1 MAKKNTTPTA
11 FDNVLNDIYGNEQN
25 ISEPVD
31 IDRQNTFTE
40 PVVDKNE
47 PVDNPTEDNIA
58 DDTKPSNAKDDD
70 SEIPQDV
77 LNRMNGEPN
86 DKPIQNTTEPVTNNI
101 ENNEQNNVTEPS
113 DADVHEAQQVGL
125 LFDAIGESFGWNMD
139 DVKEEDRPLT
149 VDDLTQYMREVVE
162 QNSMPHY
169 ADERIQQLDEYV
181 KNGGKF
187 EDFYGKQQQSLSY
200 DNLDMEDEDNQKA
213 VVSELLKYSGY
224 TDEQIKN
231 KISRYEDADMLEEE
245 SEDALDRLKTIKQ
258 HELEMAQQQQAAY
271 LQQQEEQ
278 SKQFYTDCMN
288 QINSLSSIRGVQ
300 IPKEDR
306 AKLADY
312 IFNVDQNGV
321 SKFQKDYNNQEN
333 FINNLLTTAYITM
346 KGDAFVSTAKRDGES
361 SATEKLRKMLRH
373 QAKNHTAYNVE
384 DKPKSAVDLASMYF

>member
-1 MAKKNTTPTA
+1 MAKKNTTPTP
-11 FDNVLNDIYGNEQN
+11 FNDLLNSVYGNEGNMPETTNMDTQDSFIN
-25 ISEPVD
+25 
-31 IDRQNTFTE
+31 
-40 PVVDKNE
+40 VVEDEDK
-47 PVDNPTEDNIA
+47 PADKPAEDNSA
-58 DDTKPSNAKDDD
+58 DDTNPSNINDDD

-77 LNRMNGEPN
+77 LDRMDG
-86 DKPIQNTTEPVTNNI
+86 KPKEEPVQEPANATVDTNA
-101 ENNEQNNVTEPS
+101 TEDASNPS
-113 DADVHEAQQVGL
+113 DEDVHEAQQVGL

-139 DVKEEDRPLT
+139 DIKEEDRPLT
-149 VDDLTQYMREVVE
+149 VDDLTNYMREVVQ
-162 QNSMPHY
+162 QNSVPQY

-200 DNLDMEDEDNQKA
+200 DNMDMEDEDNQKA
-213 VVSELLKYSGY
+213 VVSELLRYSGY
-224 TDEQIKN
+224 TDDQIKN

-245 SEDALDRLKTIKQ
+245 SADALDRLKQIKQ

-278 SKQFYTDCMN
+278 SKQFYNDCMN

-321 SKFQKDYNNQEN
+321 SKFQRDYNNKDN

-346 KGDAFVSTAKRDGES
+346 KGDSFVSTAKRDGES

-384 DKPKSAVDLASMYF
+384 DKPKSVVDLASRFF

>member
-1 MAKKNTTPTA
+1 MAKKNTTPTP
-11 FDNVLNDIYGNEQN
+11 FDDLLNSVYGNEGNMPETTNMDAQDSFIN
-25 ISEPVD
+25 
-31 IDRQNTFTE
+31 
-40 PVVDKNE
+40 VVEDEDK
-47 PVDNPTEDNIA
+47 PADKPAEDNNA
-58 DDTKPSNAKDDD
+58 DDTNPSNTNDDD

-77 LNRMNGEPN
+77 LDRMDG
-86 DKPIQNTTEPVTNNI
+86 KPKEEPVQEPANATVDNT
-101 ENNEQNNVTEPS
+101 EDVQEPS
-113 DADVHEAQQVGL
+113 DEDVHEAQQVGL

-139 DVKEEDRPLT
+139 DIKEEDRPLT
-149 VDDLTQYMREVVE
+149 VDDLTNYMREVVQ
-162 QNSMPHY
+162 QNSVPQY

-187 EDFYGKQQQSLSY
+187 EDFYGKQQQSISY
-200 DNLDMEDEDNQKA
+200 DNMDMEDEDNQKA
-213 VVSELLKYSGY
+213 VVSELLRYSGY
-224 TDEQIKN
+224 TDDQIKN

-245 SEDALDRLKTIKQ
+245 SADALDRLKQIKQ

-278 SKQFYTDCMN
+278 SKQFYNDCMN
-288 QINSLSSIRGVQ
+288 QIKSLSSIRGVQ

-321 SKFQKDYNNQEN
+321 SKFQRDYNNKDN

-346 KGDAFVSTAKRDGES
+346 KGDSFISTAKRDGES

-384 DKPKSAVDLASMYF
+384 DKPKSVVDLASRFF

>member
-1 MAKKNTTPTA
+1 MAKKKTTPTP
-11 FDNVLNDIYGNEQN
+11 FDDLLNSVYGNEGNMPETTNMDAQDSFIN
-25 ISEPVD
+25 
-31 IDRQNTFTE
+31 
-40 PVVDKNE
+40 VVEDEDK
-47 PVDNPTEDNIA
+47 PADKPAEDNSA
-58 DDTKPSNAKDDD
+58 DDTNPSNINDDD

-77 LNRMNGEPN
+77 LDRMDG
-86 DKPIQNTTEPVTNNI
+86 KPKEEPVQEPANATVDTNA
-101 ENNEQNNVTEPS
+101 TEDTSNPS
-113 DADVHEAQQVGL
+113 DEDVHEAQQVGL

-139 DVKEEDRPLT
+139 DIKEEDRPLT
-149 VDDLTQYMREVVE
+149 VDDLTNYMREVVQ
-162 QNSMPHY
+162 QNSVPQY

-200 DNLDMEDEDNQKA
+200 DNMDMEDEDNQKA
-213 VVSELLKYSGY
+213 VVSELLRYSGY
-224 TDEQIKN
+224 TDDQIKN

-245 SEDALDRLKTIKQ
+245 SADALDRLKQIKQ

-278 SKQFYTDCMN
+278 SKQFYNDCMN
-288 QINSLSSIRGVQ
+288 QIKSLSSIRGVQ

-321 SKFQKDYNNQEN
+321 SKFQRDYNNKDN

-346 KGDAFVSTAKRDGES
+346 KGDSFVSTAKRDGES

-384 DKPKSAVDLASMYF
+384 DKPKSVVDLASRFF

>member
-1 MAKKNTTPTA
+1 MAKKNTTPTP
-11 FDNVLNDIYGNEQN
+11 FNDLLNSVYGNEGNMPETTNMDTQDSFIN
-25 ISEPVD
+25 
-31 IDRQNTFTE
+31 
-40 PVVDKNE
+40 VVEDEDK
-47 PVDNPTEDNIA
+47 PADKPAEDNSA
-58 DDTKPSNAKDDD
+58 DDTNPSNINDDD

-77 LNRMNGEPN
+77 LDRMDGKPKEEPVQE
-86 DKPIQNTTEPVTNNI
+86 PANTTVDNTEDV
-101 ENNEQNNVTEPS
+101 QEPS

-139 DVKEEDRPLT
+139 DIKEEDRPLT
-149 VDDLTQYMREVVE
+149 VDDLTNYMREVVQ
-162 QNSMPHY
+162 QNSVPQY

-200 DNLDMEDEDNQKA
+200 DNMDMEDEDNQKA
-213 VVSELLKYSGY
+213 VVSELLRYSGY
-224 TDEQIKN
+224 TDDQIKN

-245 SEDALDRLKTIKQ
+245 SADALDRLKQIKQ

-278 SKQFYTDCMN
+278 SKQFYNDCMN
-288 QINSLSSIRGVQ
+288 QIKSLSSIRGVQ

-321 SKFQKDYNNQEN
+321 SKFQRDYNNKDN

-346 KGDAFVSTAKRDGES
+346 KGDSFISTAKRDGES

-373 QAKNHTAYNVE
+373 SAKNHTAYNVE
-384 DKPKSAVDLASMYF
+384 DKPKSVVDLASRFF

>member
-1 MAKKNTTPTA
+1 MAKKNTTPTP
-11 FDNVLNDIYGNEQN
+11 FDDLLNSVYGNEGNMPETTNMDAQDSFIN
-25 ISEPVD
+25 
-31 IDRQNTFTE
+31 
-40 PVVDKNE
+40 VVEDDDK
-47 PVDNPTEDNIA
+47 PADKPAEDNSA
-58 DDTKPSNAKDDD
+58 DDANPSNINDDD

-77 LNRMNGEPN
+77 LDRMDG
-86 DKPIQNTTEPVTNNI
+86 KPKDEPVQEPANATVDNT
-101 ENNEQNNVTEPS
+101 EDVQEPS

-139 DVKEEDRPLT
+139 DIKEEDRPLT
-149 VDDLTQYMREVVE
+149 VDDLTHYMREVVQ
-162 QNSMPHY
+162 QNSVPQY

-200 DNLDMEDEDNQKA
+200 DNMDMEDEDNQKA
-213 VVSELLKYSGY
+213 VVSELLRYSGY
-224 TDEQIKN
+224 TDDQIKN

-245 SEDALDRLKTIKQ
+245 SADALDRLKQIKQ

-278 SKQFYTDCMN
+278 SKQFYNDCMN
-288 QINSLSSIRGVQ
+288 QIKSLSSIRGVQ

-321 SKFQKDYNNQEN
+321 SKFQRDYNNKDN

-346 KGDAFVSTAKRDGES
+346 KGDSFVSTAKRDGES

-384 DKPKSAVDLASMYF
+384 DKPKSVVDLASRFF

>member
-11 FDNVLNDIYGNEQN
+11 FDSLLDSVYGNEGN
-25 ISEPVD
+25 IPETINMDEQDSFV
-31 IDRQNTFTE
+31 N
-40 PVVDKNE
+40 VVEEEEKPADK
-47 PVDNPTEDNIA
+47 PAEDNSA
-58 DDTKPSNAKDDD
+58 DDTNPSNANDDD

-77 LNRMNGEPN
+77 LNRMDGKSKDEPVQEPN
-86 DKPIQNTTEPVTNNI
+86 DATVDNTEDTSD
-101 ENNEQNNVTEPS
+101 PS

-149 VDDLTQYMREVVE
+149 VDDLTNYMREVVQ
-162 QNSMPHY
+162 QNSVPHY

-200 DNLDMEDEDNQKA
+200 DNMDMEDEDNQKA
-213 VVSELLKYSGY
+213 IVSELLRYSGY
-224 TDEQIKN
+224 TDDQIKN

-245 SEDALDRLKTIKQ
+245 SADALDRLKQIKQ
-258 HELEMAQQQQAAY
+258 HELEVAQQQQAAY

-278 SKQFYTDCMN
+278 SKQFYNDCMN
-288 QINSLSSIRGVQ
+288 QIKSLSSIRGVQ

-312 IFNVDQNGV
+312 IFNVDQDGV

-346 KGDAFVSTAKRDGES
+346 KGDSFISTAKRDGES

-384 DKPKSAVDLASMYF
+384 DKPKSVVDLASRFF

>member
-1 MAKKNTTPTA
+1 MAKKNITPTP
-11 FDNVLNDIYGNEQN
+11 FDDLLNSVYGNEGNMPETTNMDTQD
-25 ISEPVD
+25 SFVD
-31 IDRQNTFTE
+31 
-40 PVVDKNE
+40 VVEDEDK
-47 PVDNPTEDNIA
+47 PADKPAEDNSA
-58 DDTKPSNAKDDD
+58 DDTNPSNINDDD

-77 LNRMNGEPN
+77 LDRMDG
-86 DKPIQNTTEPVTNNI
+86 KPKEEPVQEPANATVDNT
-101 ENNEQNNVTEPS
+101 EDEQEPS

-139 DVKEEDRPLT
+139 DIKEEDRPLT
-149 VDDLTQYMREVVE
+149 VDDLTNYMREVVQ
-162 QNSMPHY
+162 QNSVPQY

-200 DNLDMEDEDNQKA
+200 DNMDMEDEDNQKA
-213 VVSELLKYSGY
+213 VVSELLRYSGY
-224 TDEQIKN
+224 TDDQIKN

-245 SEDALDRLKTIKQ
+245 SADALDRLKQIKQ

-278 SKQFYTDCMN
+278 SKQFYNDCMN
-288 QINSLSSIRGVQ
+288 QIKSLSSIRGVQ

-312 IFNVDQNGV
+312 IFNVDQNGI
-321 SKFQKDYNNQEN
+321 SKFQRDYNNKDN

-346 KGDAFVSTAKRDGES
+346 KGDSFVSTAKRDGES

-384 DKPKSAVDLASMYF
+384 DKPKSVVDLASRFF

>member
-1 MAKKNTTPTA
+1 MAKKNITPTP
-11 FDNVLNDIYGNEQN
+11 FDDLLNNVYGNEGNMPETTNMDAQ
-25 ISEPVD
+25 D
-31 IDRQNTFTE
+31 TFTD
-40 PVVDKNE
+40 VVEDDDK
-47 PVDNPTEDNIA
+47 PADKPAEDNSA
-58 DDTKPSNAKDDD
+58 DDTNPSNTNDDD

-77 LNRMNGEPN
+77 LDRMDG
-86 DKPIQNTTEPVTNNI
+86 KPKDEPVQEPANATVDNT
-101 ENNEQNNVTEPS
+101 EDAQEPS

-149 VDDLTQYMREVVE
+149 VDDLTHYMREVVQ
-162 QNSMPHY
+162 QNSVPQY

-200 DNLDMEDEDNQKA
+200 DNMDMEDEDNQKA
-213 VVSELLKYSGY
+213 VVSELLRYSGY
-224 TDEQIKN
+224 TDDQIKN

-245 SEDALDRLKTIKQ
+245 SADALDRLKQIKQ

-278 SKQFYTDCMN
+278 SKQFYNDCMN
-288 QINSLSSIRGVQ
+288 QIKSLSSIRGVQ

-312 IFNVDQNGV
+312 IFNVDQNGI
-321 SKFQKDYNNQEN
+321 SKFQRDYNNQEN

-346 KGDAFVSTAKRDGES
+346 KGDSFISTAKRDGES

-384 DKPKSAVDLASMYF
+384 DKPKSVVDLASRFF

>member
-1 MAKKNTTPTA
+1 MAKKKTTPTP
-11 FDNVLNDIYGNEQN
+11 FDDLLNSVYGNEGN
-25 ISEPVD
+25 IPETTNMDTQDSF
-31 IDRQNTFTE
+31 IN
-40 PVVDKNE
+40 VVEDEDK
-47 PVDNPTEDNIA
+47 PADKPAEDNSA
-58 DDTKPSNAKDDD
+58 DDTNPSNINDDD

-77 LNRMNGEPN
+77 LDRMDG
-86 DKPIQNTTEPVTNNI
+86 KPKEEPVQEPANATVDTNA
-101 ENNEQNNVTEPS
+101 TEDTSDPS
-113 DADVHEAQQVGL
+113 DEDVHEAQQVGL

-139 DVKEEDRPLT
+139 DIKEEDRPLT
-149 VDDLTQYMREVVE
+149 VDDLTNYMREVVQ
-162 QNSMPHY
+162 QNSVPQY

-200 DNLDMEDEDNQKA
+200 DNMDMEDEDNQKA
-213 VVSELLKYSGY
+213 VVSELLRYSGY
-224 TDEQIKN
+224 TDDQIKN

-245 SEDALDRLKTIKQ
+245 SADALDRLKQIKQ

-278 SKQFYTDCMN
+278 SKQFYNDCMN
-288 QINSLSSIRGVQ
+288 QIKSLSSIRGVQ

-312 IFNVDQNGV
+312 IFNVDQNGI
-321 SKFQKDYNNQEN
+321 SKFQRDYNNKDN

-346 KGDAFVSTAKRDGES
+346 KGDSFVSTAKRDGES

-384 DKPKSAVDLASMYF
+384 DKPKSVVDLASRFF

>member
-1 MAKKNTTPTA
+1 M
-11 FDNVLNDIYGNEQN
+11 
-25 ISEPVD
+25 
-31 IDRQNTFTE
+31 
-40 PVVDKNE
+40 DKQDSFVNAVE
-47 PVDNPTEDNIA
+47 EEEKPADKPAEDNSA
-58 DDTKPSNAKDDD
+58 DDTNPSNANDDD

-77 LNRMNGEPN
+77 LNRMDEKSKDEPIQEPN
-86 DKPIQNTTEPVTNNI
+86 DATVDNAEDTSD
-101 ENNEQNNVTEPS
+101 PS

-139 DVKEEDRPLT
+139 DIKEEDRPLT
-149 VDDLTQYMREVVE
+149 VDDLTHYMREVVQ
-162 QNSMPHY
+162 QNSVPQY
-169 ADERIQQLDEYV
+169 ADDRIQQLDEYV

-200 DNLDMEDEDNQKA
+200 DNIDMEDEDNQKA
-213 VVSELLKYSGY
+213 IVSELLRYSGY
-224 TDEQIKN
+224 TDDQIKN

-245 SEDALDRLKTIKQ
+245 SADALDRLKQIKQ
-258 HELEMAQQQQAAY
+258 HELEVAQQQQAAY

-278 SKQFYTDCMN
+278 SKQFYNDCMN
-288 QINSLSSIRGVQ
+288 QIKSLSSIRGVQ

-312 IFNVDQNGV
+312 IFNVDQDGV

-346 KGDAFVSTAKRDGES
+346 KGDSFISTAKRDGES

-384 DKPKSAVDLASMYF
+384 DKPKSVVDLASRFF

>member
-1 MAKKNTTPTA
+1 MAKKKTTPTP
-11 FDNVLNDIYGNEQN
+11 FDDLLNSVYGNEGNMPETTNMDTQDSFIN
-25 ISEPVD
+25 
-31 IDRQNTFTE
+31 
-40 PVVDKNE
+40 VVEDEDK
-47 PVDNPTEDNIA
+47 PADKPAEDNSA
-58 DDTKPSNAKDDD
+58 DDANPSNINDDD

-77 LNRMNGEPN
+77 LDRMDG
-86 DKPIQNTTEPVTNNI
+86 KPKEEPVQEPANATVDTNA
-101 ENNEQNNVTEPS
+101 TEDTSDPS
-113 DADVHEAQQVGL
+113 DEDVHEAQQVGL

-139 DVKEEDRPLT
+139 DIKEEDRPLT
-149 VDDLTQYMREVVE
+149 VDDLTNYMREVVQ
-162 QNSMPHY
+162 QNSVPQY

-200 DNLDMEDEDNQKA
+200 DNMDMEDEDNQKA
-213 VVSELLKYSGY
+213 VVSELLRYSGY
-224 TDEQIKN
+224 TDDQIKN

-245 SEDALDRLKTIKQ
+245 SADALDRLKQIKQ

-278 SKQFYTDCMN
+278 SKQFYNDCMN
-288 QINSLSSIRGVQ
+288 QIKSLSSIRGVQ

-321 SKFQKDYNNQEN
+321 SKFQRDYNNKDN

-346 KGDAFVSTAKRDGES
+346 KGDSFVSTAKRDGES

-384 DKPKSAVDLASMYF
+384 DKPKSVVDLASRFF

>member
-1 MAKKNTTPTA
+1 MAKKKTTPTP
-11 FDNVLNDIYGNEQN
+11 FDDLLNSVYGNEGNMPETTNMDTQDSFIN
-25 ISEPVD
+25 
-31 IDRQNTFTE
+31 
-40 PVVDKNE
+40 VVEDEDK
-47 PVDNPTEDNIA
+47 PADKPAEDNSA
-58 DDTKPSNAKDDD
+58 DDTNPSNINDDD

-77 LNRMNGEPN
+77 LDRLDGKQKEEQVQKTANATVDTNA
-86 DKPIQNTTEPVTNNI
+86 TEDASN
-101 ENNEQNNVTEPS
+101 PS
-113 DADVHEAQQVGL
+113 DEDVHEAQQVGL

-139 DVKEEDRPLT
+139 DIKEEDRPLT
-149 VDDLTQYMREVVE
+149 VDDLTNYMREVVQ
-162 QNSMPHY
+162 QNSVPQY

-200 DNLDMEDEDNQKA
+200 DNMDMEDEDNQKA
-213 VVSELLKYSGY
+213 VVSELLRYSGY
-224 TDEQIKN
+224 TDDQIKN

-245 SEDALDRLKTIKQ
+245 YADALDRLKQIKQ

-278 SKQFYTDCMN
+278 SKQFYNDCMN
-288 QINSLSSIRGVQ
+288 QIKSLSSIRGVQ

-312 IFNVDQNGV
+312 IFNVDQNGI
-321 SKFQKDYNNQEN
+321 SKFQRDYNNKDN

-346 KGDAFVSTAKRDGES
+346 KGDSFVSTAKRDGES

-384 DKPKSAVDLASMYF
+384 DKPKSVVDLASRFF

>member
-1 MAKKNTTPTA
+1 MAKKNTTPTP
-11 FDNVLNDIYGNEQN
+11 FDDLLNSVYGNEGN
-25 ISEPVD
+25 MSETTNMDTQDSFVD
-31 IDRQNTFTE
+31 
-40 PVVDKNE
+40 VVEDEDK
-47 PVDNPTEDNIA
+47 PADKPAEDNSA
-58 DDTKPSNAKDDD
+58 DDTNPSNINDDD

-77 LNRMNGEPN
+77 LDRMDGKPN
-86 DKPIQNTTEPVTNNI
+86 EEPIQEPTNTTVDNTEDV
-101 ENNEQNNVTEPS
+101 QEPS

-139 DVKEEDRPLT
+139 DIKEEDRPLT
-149 VDDLTQYMREVVE
+149 VDDLTHYMREVVQ
-162 QNSMPHY
+162 QNSVPQY

-200 DNLDMEDEDNQKA
+200 DNMDMEDENNQKA
-213 VVSELLKYSGY
+213 VVSELLRYSGY
-224 TDEQIKN
+224 TDDQIKN

-245 SEDALDRLKTIKQ
+245 SADALDRLKQIKQ
-258 HELEMAQQQQAAY
+258 HELEMAQQQQAEY

-278 SKQFYTDCMN
+278 SKQFYNDCMN
-288 QINSLSSIRGVQ
+288 QIKSLSSIRGVQ

-321 SKFQKDYNNQEN
+321 SKFQRDYNNKDN

-346 KGDAFVSTAKRDGES
+346 KGDSFVSTAKRDGES

-384 DKPKSAVDLASMYF
+384 DKPKSVVDLASRFF

>member
-11 FDNVLNDIYGNEQN
+11 FDNLLNSVYGNEGN
-25 ISEPVD
+25 IPETV
-31 IDRQNTFTE
+31 NM
-40 PVVDKNE
+40 DKQDSFVNAVE
-47 PVDNPTEDNIA
+47 EEEKPADKPAEDNSA
-58 DDTKPSNAKDDD
+58 DDTNPSNANDDD
-70 SEIPQDV
+70 SEIPQSV
-77 LNRMNGEPN
+77 LDRMDEKSE
-86 DKPIQNTTEPVTNNI
+86 DEPVQEPTDNTVDNA
-101 ENNEQNNVTEPS
+101 EGTSDPS

-139 DVKEEDRPLT
+139 DIKEEDRPLT
-149 VDDLTQYMREVVE
+149 VDDLTHYMREVVQ
-162 QNSMPHY
+162 QNSVPQY
-169 ADERIQQLDEYV
+169 ADDRIQQLDEYV

-200 DNLDMEDEDNQKA
+200 DNMDMEDEDNQKA
-213 VVSELLKYSGY
+213 VVSELLRYSGY
-224 TDEQIKN
+224 TDDQIKN

-245 SEDALDRLKTIKQ
+245 SADALDRLKQIKQ
-258 HELEMAQQQQAAY
+258 HELEIAQQQQAAY

-278 SKQFYTDCMN
+278 SKQFYNDCMN
-288 QINSLSSIRGVQ
+288 QIKSLSSIRGVQ

-312 IFNVDQNGV
+312 IFNVDQDGV
-321 SKFQKDYNNQEN
+321 SKFQRDYNNQEN

-346 KGDAFVSTAKRDGES
+346 KGDSFISTAKRDGES

-384 DKPKSAVDLASMYF
+384 DKPKSVVDLASRFF

>member
-11 FDNVLNDIYGNEQN
+11 FDNLLNSVYGNEGN
-25 ISEPVD
+25 IPETVD
-31 IDRQNTFTE
+31 M
-40 PVVDKNE
+40 DKQDSFVNAVE
-47 PVDNPTEDNIA
+47 EEEKPADKPAEDNSA
-58 DDTKPSNAKDDD
+58 DDTNPSNANDDD

-77 LNRMNGEPN
+77 LNRMDGKSKDEPIQEPN
-86 DKPIQNTTEPVTNNI
+86 DATVDNTEDTSD
-101 ENNEQNNVTEPS
+101 PS

-149 VDDLTQYMREVVE
+149 VDDLTHYMREVVQ
-162 QNSMPHY
+162 QNSVPQY

-200 DNLDMEDEDNQKA
+200 DNIDMEDEDNQKA
-213 VVSELLKYSGY
+213 VVSELLRYSGY
-224 TDEQIKN
+224 TDDQIKN

-245 SEDALDRLKTIKQ
+245 SADALDRLKQIKQ
-258 HELEMAQQQQAAY
+258 HELEVAQQQQAAY

-278 SKQFYTDCMN
+278 SKQFYNDCMN
-288 QINSLSSIRGVQ
+288 QIKSLSSIRGVQ

-312 IFNVDQNGV
+312 IFNVDQDGV

-346 KGDAFVSTAKRDGES
+346 KGDSFISTAKRDGES

-384 DKPKSAVDLASMYF
+384 DKPKSVVDLASRFF

>member
-1 MAKKNTTPTA
+1 MAKKNTTPTP
-11 FDNVLNDIYGNEQN
+11 FDDLLNSVYGNEGDMPETTNMDTQDSFIN
-25 ISEPVD
+25 
-31 IDRQNTFTE
+31 
-40 PVVDKNE
+40 VVEDEDK
-47 PVDNPTEDNIA
+47 PADKPAEDNSA
-58 DDTKPSNAKDDD
+58 DDTNPSNINDDD

-77 LNRMNGEPN
+77 LDRMDG
-86 DKPIQNTTEPVTNNI
+86 KPKEEPVQEPANATVDTNA
-101 ENNEQNNVTEPS
+101 TEDASDPS
-113 DADVHEAQQVGL
+113 DEDVHEAQQVGL

-139 DVKEEDRPLT
+139 DIKEEDRPLT
-149 VDDLTQYMREVVE
+149 VDDLTNYMREVVQ
-162 QNSMPHY
+162 QNSVPQY

-200 DNLDMEDEDNQKA
+200 DNMDMEDEDNQKA
-213 VVSELLKYSGY
+213 VVSELLRYSGY
-224 TDEQIKN
+224 TDDQIKN

-245 SEDALDRLKTIKQ
+245 SADALDRLKQIKQ

-278 SKQFYTDCMN
+278 SKQFYNDCMN
-288 QINSLSSIRGVQ
+288 QIKSLSSIRGVQ

-312 IFNVDQNGV
+312 IFNVDQNGI
-321 SKFQKDYNNQEN
+321 SKFQRDYNNKDN

-346 KGDAFVSTAKRDGES
+346 KGDSFISTAKRDGES

-384 DKPKSAVDLASMYF
+384 DKPRSAVDLASMYY

>member
-11 FDNVLNDIYGNEQN
+11 FDSLLDSVYGNEG
-25 ISEPVD
+25 EMPET
-31 IDRQNTFTE
+31 IDM
-40 PVVDKNE
+40 DKQDSFINAVE
-47 PVDNPTEDNIA
+47 EEEKPADKPAEDNSA
-58 DDTKPSNAKDDD
+58 DDTNPSNANDDD

-77 LNRMNGEPN
+77 LNRMDGKSK
-86 DKPIQNTTEPVTNNI
+86 DEPVQEPSDATVDDT
-101 ENNEQNNVTEPS
+101 ENTSDPS

-149 VDDLTQYMREVVE
+149 VDDLTNYMREVVQ
-162 QNSMPHY
+162 QNSVPHY

-200 DNLDMEDEDNQKA
+200 DNMDMEDEDNQKA
-213 VVSELLKYSGY
+213 IVSELLRYSGY
-224 TDEQIKN
+224 TDDQIKN

-245 SEDALDRLKTIKQ
+245 SADALDRLKQIKQ

-278 SKQFYTDCMN
+278 SKQFYNDCMN
-288 QINSLSSIRGVQ
+288 QIKSLSSIRGVQ

-312 IFNVDQNGV
+312 IFNVDQDGV
-321 SKFQKDYNNQEN
+321 SKFQRDYNNQEN

-346 KGDAFVSTAKRDGES
+346 KGDSFISTAKRDGES

-384 DKPKSAVDLASMYF
+384 DKPKSAIDLASRFF

>member
-11 FDNVLNDIYGNEQN
+11 FDNLLNSVYGNEGN
-25 ISEPVD
+25 IPGTVD
-31 IDRQNTFTE
+31 M
-40 PVVDKNE
+40 DKQDSFVNAVE
-47 PVDNPTEDNIA
+47 EEEKPADKPAEDNSA
-58 DDTKPSNAKDDD
+58 DDTNPSNANDDD
-70 SEIPQDV
+70 SEIPQSV
-77 LNRMNGEPN
+77 LDRMDEKSE
-86 DKPIQNTTEPVTNNI
+86 DEPVQEPTDNTVDNA
-101 ENNEQNNVTEPS
+101 EGTSDPS

-139 DVKEEDRPLT
+139 DIKEEDRPLT
-149 VDDLTQYMREVVE
+149 VDDLTHYMREVVQ
-162 QNSMPHY
+162 QNSVPQY
-169 ADERIQQLDEYV
+169 ADDRIQQLDEYV

-187 EDFYGKQQQSLSY
+187 EDFYSKQQQSLSY
-200 DNLDMEDEDNQKA
+200 DNIDMEDEDNQKA
-213 VVSELLKYSGY
+213 VVSELLRYSGY
-224 TDEQIKN
+224 TDDQIKN

-245 SEDALDRLKTIKQ
+245 SADALDRLKQIKQ
-258 HELEMAQQQQAAY
+258 HELEVAQQQQAAY

-278 SKQFYTDCMN
+278 SKQFYNDCMN
-288 QINSLSSIRGVQ
+288 QIKSLSSIRGVQ

-312 IFNVDQNGV
+312 IFNVDQDGV

-346 KGDAFVSTAKRDGES
+346 KGDSFISTAKRDGES

-384 DKPKSAVDLASMYF
+384 DKPKSVVDLASRFF

>member
-1 MAKKNTTPTA
+1 MAKKNTTPTP
-11 FDNVLNDIYGNEQN
+11 FDDLLNSVYGNEGNMPETTNMDTQD
-25 ISEPVD
+25 SFVD
-31 IDRQNTFTE
+31 
-40 PVVDKNE
+40 VVEDEDK
-47 PVDNPTEDNIA
+47 PADKPAEDNSA
-58 DDTKPSNAKDDD
+58 DDTNPSNINDDD

-77 LNRMNGEPN
+77 LDRMDGKPKEKPVQEPAN
-86 DKPIQNTTEPVTNNI
+86 ATVDNNATEDTSN
-101 ENNEQNNVTEPS
+101 PS
-113 DADVHEAQQVGL
+113 DEDVHEAQQVGL

-139 DVKEEDRPLT
+139 DIKEEDRPLT
-149 VDDLTQYMREVVE
+149 VDDLTHYMREVVQ
-162 QNSMPHY
+162 QNSVPQY

-200 DNLDMEDEDNQKA
+200 DNMDMEDEDNQKA
-213 VVSELLKYSGY
+213 VVSELLRYSGY
-224 TDEQIKN
+224 TDDQIKN

-245 SEDALDRLKTIKQ
+245 SADALDRLKQIKQ

-278 SKQFYTDCMN
+278 SKQFYNDCMN
-288 QINSLSSIRGVQ
+288 QIKSLSSIRGVQ

-312 IFNVDQNGV
+312 IFNVDQDGI
-321 SKFQKDYNNQEN
+321 SKFQRDYNNKDN

-346 KGDAFVSTAKRDGES
+346 KGDSFVSTAKRDGES

-384 DKPKSAVDLASMYF
+384 DKPKSVVDLASRFF

>member
-1 MAKKNTTPTA
+1 MAKKNTTPTP
-11 FDNVLNDIYGNEQN
+11 FNNLLNSVYGNEGNMPETTDMDTQDSFIN
-25 ISEPVD
+25 
-31 IDRQNTFTE
+31 
-40 PVVDKNE
+40 VVEDEDK
-47 PVDNPTEDNIA
+47 PADKPAEDNSA
-58 DDTKPSNAKDDD
+58 DDTNPSNINDDD

-77 LNRMNGEPN
+77 LDRMDG
-86 DKPIQNTTEPVTNNI
+86 KPKEEPVQEPANATVDTNA
-101 ENNEQNNVTEPS
+101 TEDASDPS
-113 DADVHEAQQVGL
+113 DEDVHEAQQVGL

-139 DVKEEDRPLT
+139 DIKEEDRPLT
-149 VDDLTQYMREVVE
+149 VDDLTNYMREVVQ
-162 QNSMPHY
+162 QNSVPQY

-200 DNLDMEDEDNQKA
+200 DNMDMEDEDNQKA
-213 VVSELLKYSGY
+213 VVSELLRYSGY
-224 TDEQIKN
+224 TDDQIKN

-245 SEDALDRLKTIKQ
+245 SADALDRLKQIKQ

-278 SKQFYTDCMN
+278 SKQFYNDCMN
-288 QINSLSSIRGVQ
+288 QIKSLSSIRGVQ

-321 SKFQKDYNNQEN
+321 SKFQRDYNNKDN

-346 KGDAFVSTAKRDGES
+346 KGDSFVSTAKRDGES

-384 DKPKSAVDLASMYF
+384 DKPKSVVDLASRFF

>member
-1 MAKKNTTPTA
+1 MAKKNTTPTP
-11 FDNVLNDIYGNEQN
+11 FDDLLNSVYGNEGNMPETTNMDAQ
-25 ISEPVD
+25 D
-31 IDRQNTFTE
+31 TFTD
-40 PVVDKNE
+40 VVEDDDK
-47 PVDNPTEDNIA
+47 PADKPAEDNSA
-58 DDTKPSNAKDDD
+58 DDTNPSNTNDDD

-77 LNRMNGEPN
+77 LDRMDGKPKNE
-86 DKPIQNTTEPVTNNI
+86 PIQEPANATVDNTEDV
-101 ENNEQNNVTEPS
+101 QEPS

-149 VDDLTQYMREVVE
+149 VDDLTHYMREVVQ
-162 QNSMPHY
+162 QNSVPQY

-200 DNLDMEDEDNQKA
+200 DNMDMEDEDNQKA
-213 VVSELLKYSGY
+213 IVSELLRYSGY
-224 TDEQIKN
+224 TDDQIKN

-245 SEDALDRLKTIKQ
+245 SADALDRLKQIKQ
-258 HELEMAQQQQAAY
+258 HELEMAQQQQAEY

-278 SKQFYTDCMN
+278 SKQFYNDCMN
-288 QINSLSSIRGVQ
+288 QIKSLSSIRGVQ

-312 IFNVDQNGV
+312 IFNVDQNGI
-321 SKFQKDYNNQEN
+321 SKFQRDYNNQEN

-346 KGDAFVSTAKRDGES
+346 KGDSFISTAKRDGES

-384 DKPKSAVDLASMYF
+384 DKPKSVVDLASRFF

>member
-1 MAKKNTTPTA
+1 MAKKKTTPTP
-11 FDNVLNDIYGNEQN
+11 FDDLLNSVYGNEGN
-25 ISEPVD
+25 IPETTNMDTQDSF
-31 IDRQNTFTE
+31 IN
-40 PVVDKNE
+40 VVEDEDK
-47 PVDNPTEDNIA
+47 PADKPAEDNSA
-58 DDTKPSNAKDDD
+58 DDANPSNINDDD

-77 LNRMNGEPN
+77 LDRMDG
-86 DKPIQNTTEPVTNNI
+86 KPKEEPVQEPANATVDTNA
-101 ENNEQNNVTEPS
+101 TEDASDPS
-113 DADVHEAQQVGL
+113 DEDVHEAQQVGL

-139 DVKEEDRPLT
+139 DIKEEDRPLT
-149 VDDLTQYMREVVE
+149 VDDLTNYMREVVQ
-162 QNSMPHY
+162 QNSVPQY

-200 DNLDMEDEDNQKA
+200 DNMDMEDEDNQKA
-213 VVSELLKYSGY
+213 VVSELLRYSGY
-224 TDEQIKN
+224 TDDQIKN

-245 SEDALDRLKTIKQ
+245 SADALDRLKQIKQ

-278 SKQFYTDCMN
+278 SKQFYNDCMN
-288 QINSLSSIRGVQ
+288 QIKSLSSIRGVQ

-321 SKFQKDYNNQEN
+321 SKFQRDYNNKDN

-346 KGDAFVSTAKRDGES
+346 KGDSFVSTAKRDGES

-384 DKPKSAVDLASMYF
+384 DKPRSAVDLASMYY

>member
-11 FDNVLNDIYGNEQN
+11 FDNLLNSVYGNEGN
-25 ISEPVD
+25 MPET
-31 IDRQNTFTE
+31 IDM
-40 PVVDKNE
+40 DKQDSFVNAVE
-47 PVDNPTEDNIA
+47 EEEKPADKPAEDNSA
-58 DDTKPSNAKDDD
+58 DDTNPSNANDDD

-77 LNRMNGEPN
+77 LNRMDGKSKDEPIQEPN
-86 DKPIQNTTEPVTNNI
+86 DATVDNTEDTSD
-101 ENNEQNNVTEPS
+101 PS

-149 VDDLTQYMREVVE
+149 VDDLTHYMREVVQ
-162 QNSMPHY
+162 QNSVPQY

-200 DNLDMEDEDNQKA
+200 DNIDMEDEDNQKA
-213 VVSELLKYSGY
+213 IVSELLRYSGY
-224 TDEQIKN
+224 TDDQIKN

-245 SEDALDRLKTIKQ
+245 SADALDRLKQIKQ
-258 HELEMAQQQQAAY
+258 HELEVAQQQQAAY

-278 SKQFYTDCMN
+278 SKQFYNDCMN
-288 QINSLSSIRGVQ
+288 QIKSLSSIRGVQ

-312 IFNVDQNGV
+312 IFNVDQDGV
-321 SKFQKDYNNQEN
+321 SKFQRDYNNQEN

-346 KGDAFVSTAKRDGES
+346 KGDSFISTAKRDGES

-384 DKPKSAVDLASMYF
+384 DKPKSVVDLASRFF

>member
-1 MAKKNTTPTA
+1 MAKKKTTPTP
-11 FDNVLNDIYGNEQN
+11 FDDLLNSVYGNEGNMPETTNMDTQDSFIN
-25 ISEPVD
+25 VVEDEDKPVD
-31 IDRQNTFTE
+31 K
-40 PVVDKNE
+40 PA
-47 PVDNPTEDNIA
+47 EDNSA
-58 DDTKPSNAKDDD
+58 DDTNPSNINDDD

-77 LNRMNGEPN
+77 LDRMDG
-86 DKPIQNTTEPVTNNI
+86 KPKEEPVQEPANATVDTNA
-101 ENNEQNNVTEPS
+101 TEDASDPS
-113 DADVHEAQQVGL
+113 DEDVHEAQQVGL

-139 DVKEEDRPLT
+139 DIKEEDRPLT
-149 VDDLTQYMREVVE
+149 VDDLTNYMREVVQ
-162 QNSMPHY
+162 QNSVPQY

-200 DNLDMEDEDNQKA
+200 DNMDMDDEDNQKA
-213 VVSELLKYSGY
+213 VVSELLRYSGY
-224 TDEQIKN
+224 TDDQIKN

-245 SEDALDRLKTIKQ
+245 SADALDRLKQIKQ

-278 SKQFYTDCMN
+278 SKQFYNDCMN
-288 QINSLSSIRGVQ
+288 QIKSLSSIRGVQ

-321 SKFQKDYNNQEN
+321 SKFQRDYNNKDN

-346 KGDAFVSTAKRDGES
+346 KGDSFVSTAKRDGES

-384 DKPKSAVDLASMYF
+384 DKPKSVVDLASRFF

>member
-1 MAKKNTTPTA
+1 MAKKKTTPTP
-11 FDNVLNDIYGNEQN
+11 FDDLLNSVYGNEGNMPETTNMDTQD
-25 ISEPVD
+25 SF
-31 IDRQNTFTE
+31 ID
-40 PVVDKNE
+40 VVEDENKPADK
-47 PVDNPTEDNIA
+47 PAEDNSA
-58 DDTKPSNAKDDD
+58 DDANPSNINDDD

-77 LNRMNGEPN
+77 LDRMDG
-86 DKPIQNTTEPVTNNI
+86 KPKEEPVQEPANATVDTNA
-101 ENNEQNNVTEPS
+101 TEDTSDPS
-113 DADVHEAQQVGL
+113 DEDVHEAQQVGL

-139 DVKEEDRPLT
+139 DIKEEDRPLT
-149 VDDLTQYMREVVE
+149 VDDLTNYMREVVQ
-162 QNSMPHY
+162 QNSVPQY

-200 DNLDMEDEDNQKA
+200 DNMDMEDEDNQKA
-213 VVSELLKYSGY
+213 VVSELLRYSGY
-224 TDEQIKN
+224 TDDQIKN

-245 SEDALDRLKTIKQ
+245 SADALDRLKQIKQ

-278 SKQFYTDCMN
+278 SKQFYNDCMN
-288 QINSLSSIRGVQ
+288 QIKSLSSIRGVQ

-321 SKFQKDYNNQEN
+321 SKFQRDYNNKDN

-346 KGDAFVSTAKRDGES
+346 KGDSFVSTAKRDGES

-384 DKPKSAVDLASMYF
+384 DKPKSVVDLASRFF

>member
-11 FDNVLNDIYGNEQN
+11 FDNLLNSVYGNEGN
-25 ISEPVD
+25 MPETVD
-31 IDRQNTFTE
+31 M
-40 PVVDKNE
+40 DKQDSFVNAVE
-47 PVDNPTEDNIA
+47 EEEKPADKPAEDNGA
-58 DDTKPSNAKDDD
+58 DDANPSNANDDD
-70 SEIPQDV
+70 SEIPQSV
-77 LNRMNGEPN
+77 LDRM
-86 DKPIQNTTEPVTNNI
+86 DKKSKDEPVQEPTDDTIDN
-101 ENNEQNNVTEPS
+101 TEDTSDPS
-113 DADVHEAQQVGL
+113 DADVSEAQQVGL

-139 DVKEEDRPLT
+139 DIKEEDRPLT
-149 VDDLTQYMREVVE
+149 VDDLTNYMRKVVQ
-162 QNSMPHY
+162 QNSVPQY

-200 DNLDMEDEDNQKA
+200 DNMDMEDEDNQKA
-213 VVSELLKYSGY
+213 VVSELLRYSGY
-224 TDEQIKN
+224 TDDQIKN

-245 SEDALDRLKTIKQ
+245 SADALDRLKQIKQ

-278 SKQFYTDCMN
+278 SKQFYNDCMN
-288 QINSLSSIRGVQ
+288 QIKSLSSIRGVQ

-321 SKFQKDYNNQEN
+321 SKFQRDYNNKDN

-346 KGDAFVSTAKRDGES
+346 KGDSFVSTAKRDGES

-384 DKPKSAVDLASMYF
+384 DKPKSVVDLASRFF

>member
-1 MAKKNTTPTA
+1 MAKKNTTPTP
-11 FDNVLNDIYGNEQN
+11 FDDLLNSVYGNEGN
-25 ISEPVD
+25 MSETTNMDTQDSFVD
-31 IDRQNTFTE
+31 
-40 PVVDKNE
+40 VVEDEDK
-47 PVDNPTEDNIA
+47 PADKPAEDNSA
-58 DDTKPSNAKDDD
+58 DDTNPSNINDDD

-77 LNRMNGEPN
+77 LDRMDG
-86 DKPIQNTTEPVTNNI
+86 KPKEEPVQEPANATVDNT
-101 ENNEQNNVTEPS
+101 EDVQEPS

-139 DVKEEDRPLT
+139 DIKEEDRPLT
-149 VDDLTQYMREVVE
+149 VDDLTNYMREVVQ
-162 QNSMPHY
+162 QNSVPQY

-200 DNLDMEDEDNQKA
+200 DNMDMEDEDNQKA
-213 VVSELLKYSGY
+213 VVSELLRYSGY
-224 TDEQIKN
+224 TDDQIKN

-245 SEDALDRLKTIKQ
+245 SADALDRLKQIKQ

-278 SKQFYTDCMN
+278 SKQFYNDCMN
-288 QINSLSSIRGVQ
+288 QIKSLSSIRGVQ

-321 SKFQKDYNNQEN
+321 SKFQRDYNNKDN

-346 KGDAFVSTAKRDGES
+346 KGDSFVSTAKRDGES

-384 DKPKSAVDLASMYF
+384 DKPKSVVDLASRFF

>member
-11 FDNVLNDIYGNEQN
+11 FDSLLDSVYGNEGDMP
-25 ISEPVD
+25 ET
-31 IDRQNTFTE
+31 IDM
-40 PVVDKNE
+40 DKQDSFINAVE
-47 PVDNPTEDNIA
+47 EEEKPADKPAEDNSA
-58 DDTKPSNAKDDD
+58 DDTNPSNANDDD

-77 LNRMNGEPN
+77 LNRMDGKSKDEPVQEPN
-86 DKPIQNTTEPVTNNI
+86 DATVDDTENTSD
-101 ENNEQNNVTEPS
+101 PS

-149 VDDLTQYMREVVE
+149 VDDLTNYMREVVQ
-162 QNSMPHY
+162 QNSVPHY

-200 DNLDMEDEDNQKA
+200 DNMDMEDEDNQKA
-213 VVSELLKYSGY
+213 IVSELLRYSGY
-224 TDEQIKN
+224 TDDQIKN

-245 SEDALDRLKTIKQ
+245 SADALDRLKQIKQ
-258 HELEMAQQQQAAY
+258 HELEIAQQQQAAY

-278 SKQFYTDCMN
+278 SKQFYNDCMN
-288 QINSLSSIRGVQ
+288 QIKSLSSIRGVQ

-312 IFNVDQNGV
+312 IFNVDQDGV

-346 KGDAFVSTAKRDGES
+346 KGDSFISTAKRDGES

-384 DKPKSAVDLASMYF
+384 DKPKSAIDLASRFF

>member
-11 FDNVLNDIYGNEQN
+11 FDSLLDSVYGNKGNIPETINMDEQDSFVN
-25 ISEPVD
+25 AVEEEEKPA
-31 IDRQNTFTE
+31 
-40 PVVDKNE
+40 DK
-47 PVDNPTEDNIA
+47 PAEDNSA
-58 DDTKPSNAKDDD
+58 DDTNPSNANDDD

-77 LNRMNGEPN
+77 LNRMDGKSKDEPVQEPN
-86 DKPIQNTTEPVTNNI
+86 DATVDDTENTSD
-101 ENNEQNNVTEPS
+101 PS

-149 VDDLTQYMREVVE
+149 VDDLTHYMREVVQ
-162 QNSMPHY
+162 QNSVPQY

-200 DNLDMEDEDNQKA
+200 DNMDMEDEDNQKA
-213 VVSELLKYSGY
+213 IVSELLRYSGY
-224 TDEQIKN
+224 TDDQIKN

-245 SEDALDRLKTIKQ
+245 SADALDRLKQIKQ
-258 HELEMAQQQQAAY
+258 HELEIAQQQQAAY

-278 SKQFYTDCMN
+278 SKQFYNDCMN
-288 QINSLSSIRGVQ
+288 QIKSLSSIRGVQ

-312 IFNVDQNGV
+312 IFNVDQDGV

-346 KGDAFVSTAKRDGES
+346 KGDSFISTAKRDGES

-384 DKPKSAVDLASMYF
+384 DKPKSAIDLASRFF

>member
-1 MAKKNTTPTA
+1 MAKKNTTPTP
-11 FDNVLNDIYGNEQN
+11 FDDLLNSVYGNEGN
-25 ISEPVD
+25 IPETTNMDTQDSF
-31 IDRQNTFTE
+31 IN
-40 PVVDKNE
+40 VVEDEDK
-47 PVDNPTEDNIA
+47 PADKPAEDNSA
-58 DDTKPSNAKDDD
+58 DDANPSNINDDD

-77 LNRMNGEPN
+77 LDRMDG
-86 DKPIQNTTEPVTNNI
+86 KPKEEPVQEPANATVDTNA
-101 ENNEQNNVTEPS
+101 TEDTSDPS
-113 DADVHEAQQVGL
+113 DEDVHEAQQVGL

-139 DVKEEDRPLT
+139 DIKEEDRPLT
-149 VDDLTQYMREVVE
+149 VDDLTNYMREVVQ
-162 QNSMPHY
+162 QNSVPQY

-187 EDFYGKQQQSLSY
+187 EDFYSKQQQSLSY
-200 DNLDMEDEDNQKA
+200 DNMDMEDEDNQKA
-213 VVSELLKYSGY
+213 VVSELLRYSGY
-224 TDEQIKN
+224 TDDQIKN

-245 SEDALDRLKTIKQ
+245 SADALDRLKQIKQ

-278 SKQFYTDCMN
+278 SKQFYNDCMN
-288 QINSLSSIRGVQ
+288 QIKSLSSIRGVQ

-321 SKFQKDYNNQEN
+321 SKFQRDYNNKDN

-346 KGDAFVSTAKRDGES
+346 KGDSFVSTAKRDGES

-384 DKPKSAVDLASMYF
+384 DKPKSVVDLASRFF

>member
-1 MAKKNTTPTA
+1 MAKKNITPTP
-11 FDNVLNDIYGNEQN
+11 FDDLLNSVYGNEGN
-25 ISEPVD
+25 MSETTNMDTQDSFVD
-31 IDRQNTFTE
+31 
-40 PVVDKNE
+40 VVEDEDK
-47 PVDNPTEDNIA
+47 PADKPAEDNSA
-58 DDTKPSNAKDDD
+58 DDANPSNINDDD

-77 LNRMNGEPN
+77 LDRMDG
-86 DKPIQNTTEPVTNNI
+86 KPKEEPVQEPANATVDNT
-101 ENNEQNNVTEPS
+101 EDVQEPS

-139 DVKEEDRPLT
+139 DIKEEDRPLT
-149 VDDLTQYMREVVE
+149 VDDLTNYMREVVQ
-162 QNSMPHY
+162 QNSVPQY

-187 EDFYGKQQQSLSY
+187 EDFYGKQQQALSY
-200 DNLDMEDEDNQKA
+200 DDMDMEDEDNQKA
-213 VVSELLKYSGY
+213 VVSELLRYSGY
-224 TDEQIKN
+224 TDDQIKN

-245 SEDALDRLKTIKQ
+245 SADALDRLKQIKQ

-278 SKQFYTDCMN
+278 SKQFYNDCMN
-288 QINSLSSIRGVQ
+288 QIKSLSSIRGVQ

-312 IFNVDQNGV
+312 IFNVDQNGI
-321 SKFQKDYNNQEN
+321 SKFQRDYNNKDN

-346 KGDAFVSTAKRDGES
+346 KGDSFVSTAKRDGES

-384 DKPKSAVDLASMYF
+384 DKPKSVVDLASRFF